1 MLYPLYPVRKEDV
14 RAKGQNMQKNDD
26 FRDLRKDGERIYRP
40 TLRPH
45 ACTMCVQSD
54 KTTRRAISRFMAS
67 RYIAKI
73 YITTIS
79 AKVTDP
85 FTAPVLVPALSAMR
99 ETPVAADFYRRFAST
114 VTSRMSQ
121 TEYWLEHTKFFV
133 FIKKQ
138 LKIIKF

>member
-1 MLYPLYPVRKEDV
+1 M
-14 RAKGQNMQKNDD
+14 RAKGQNMQENDD

-45 ACTMCVQSD
+45 AYTMCVQSD

-79 AKVTDP
+79 TKVTDP
-85 FTAPVLVPALSAMR
+85 FTEPVLVPALSATR
-99 ETPVAADFYRRFAST
+99 KTPVAANFYHRFAST

-121 TEYWLEHTKFFV
+121 AEY
-133 FIKKQ
+133 
-138 LKIIKF
+138 